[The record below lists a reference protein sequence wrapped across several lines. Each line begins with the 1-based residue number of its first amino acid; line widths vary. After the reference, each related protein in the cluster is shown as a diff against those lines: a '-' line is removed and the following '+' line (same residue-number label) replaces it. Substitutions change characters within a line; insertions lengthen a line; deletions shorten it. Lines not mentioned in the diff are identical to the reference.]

1 MIINSYL
8 INKEKLIT
16 LMYKYILI
24 VEDIEDS
31 SLNDD
36 REFSN
41 KINNFNK
48 FIKGK
53 NILKAISVLKEAVTI
68 KPEFSNLISIIKDSL
83 ILEHIEDNNL
93 ITENLITLI
102 NNNMLIEAIE
112 VLDQLEELYN
122 LMQDVELLSIKS
134 TLKFY
139 LNEIKEAEDILK
151 NGLKY
156 YSQNIDLLYN
166 LAYIYETNNKNIS
179 ALSIYY
185 DILDIQ
191 TEKINL
197 EEINTNIIRLKE
209 KIDII

>member
-53 NILKAISVLKEAVTI
+53 NRV
-68 KPEFSNLISIIKDSL
+68 
-83 ILEHIEDNNL
+83 
-93 ITENLITLI
+93 
-102 NNNMLIEAIE
+102 
-112 VLDQLEELYN
+112 
-122 LMQDVELLSIKS
+122 
-134 TLKFY
+134 
-139 LNEIKEAEDILK
+139 
-151 NGLKY
+151 
-156 YSQNIDLLYN
+156 
-166 LAYIYETNNKNIS
+166 
-179 ALSIYY
+179 
-185 DILDIQ
+185 
-191 TEKINL
+191 
-197 EEINTNIIRLKE
+197 
-209 KIDII
+209 